1 MASTALTAEQ
11 RRIRG
16 RIGAFA
22 LHATGGT
29 STQAAT
35 AAMLSR
41 FDREVQEAAAARGET
56 LTPGEFASRVRSARR
71 AHFARLA
78 LASSRARSNK
88 RAASTIVSP
97 EAATSREGTPHAR
110 RSTS

>member
-1 MASTALTAEQ
+1 MGTTLTPEQ
-11 RRIRG
+11 RSIRA

-29 STQAAT
+29 STKAAT

-56 LTPGEFASRVRSARR
+56 LAPVEFASRVRSARR

-78 LASSRARSNK
+78 LASSIARSKKKPVLVIETTEDGRGGGSHDANP
-88 RAASTIVSP
+88 VSD
-97 EAATSREGTPHAR
+97 
-110 RSTS
+110 